1 LLWDCEHC
9 KCQGIADSLS
19 FCPVCSAARPDPDPG
34 TPSEAVAA
42 PEAEAEE
49 TPDEAP
55 ETVAEAEDEPKLPK
69 GWKKE

>member
-42 PEAEAEE
+42 PE
-49 TPDEAP
+49 
-55 ETVAEAEDEPKLPK
+55 TVAEAEDEPKLPK